1 LGDARAARRL
11 KSGGGERGWQACE
24 ELGKV
29 LALHLGLVRT
39 QDRMT
44 EALAAVRALKARAER
59 VRLDDRGRVF
69 NTDLVTALELG
80 SLVDLAETVVAGALA
95 RSESRGAHYRADFPK
110 RDDVNWLKHTLGYY
124 TAGGPRLENA
134 PVPIPRFPP

>member
-1 LGDARAARRL
+1 
-11 KSGGGERGWQACE
+11 
-24 ELGKV
+24 KV

-39 QDRMT
+39 KDRMT
-44 EALAAVRALKARAER
+44 EALAAVRALKSRAAR

-69 NTDLVTALELG
+69 NTDLITALELG

-110 RDDVNWLKHTLGYY
+110 RDDANWLKHTPGQAQERG
-124 TAGGPRLENA
+124 TGR
-134 PVPIPRFPP
+134 